1 MSLRGGTTK
10 QSLDIDVTSAP
21 KISSQIKKVLRWI
34 GAQRGYQYLSPLVSQ
49 DLRIALQESLTNAFQ
64 HGRCYQQRPARI
76 KIGLTAKKIILE
88 VSDAGPP
95 YLLRPKTTTAL
106 IEHGRG
112 LGLILQAMDY
122 CELKRRGQVNTLI
135 MIKSLVPKKNI
146 DLFVELTERLNQM
159 LRERRSMA
167 DLYQFFLSFVGY
179 AFNVNRASL
188 MILEPKNQQLKMVAS
203 LGHKPKTMQ
212 KIVVKP
218 GEGIAGRVFLKG
230 KAELMRHTPN
240 PRYQSEA
247 SLSVPIVAS
256 PLKIG
261 EATLGVVNITDR
273 RGGMALRSEDIK
285 WLYVMASQLAAVIKI
300 RELLK

>member
-1 MSLRGGTTK
+1 M
-10 QSLDIDVTSAP
+10 
-21 KISSQIKKVLRWI
+21 RWI
-34 GAQRGYQYLSPLVSQ
+34 GAQRGYQHLSPLISQ
-49 DLRIALQESLTNAFQ
+49 DLRIALQESLANAFQ
-64 HGRCYQQRPARI
+64 HGCCHQQRPAQV

-88 VSDAGPP
+88 VFDAGPP
-95 YLLRPKTTTAL
+95 YLLRPKTTMAL

-112 LGLILQAMDY
+112 LGLILQAMDR

-135 MIKSLVPKKNI
+135 MVKSLVPKKNI
-146 DLFVELTERLNQM
+146 DLFVELIERLNQR
-159 LRERRSMA
+159 LRERRAVA
-167 DLYQFFLSFVGY
+167 DLYQFFLEFIGY

-188 MILEPKNQQLKMVAS
+188 MILEAKSQQLQMVAS
-203 LGHKPKTMQ
+203 LGYKPNLMQ

-218 GEGIAGRVFLKG
+218 GQGIAGRVFSKG
-230 KAELMRHTPN
+230 KAELMRHAPN

-261 EATLGVVNITDR
+261 EETLGVVNITDR
-273 RGGMALRSEDIK
+273 RGGMPLKSEDIK
-285 WLYVMASQLAAVIKI
+285 WLYAMASQLAAVIKI